1 MCSGLPAG
9 YRALTAH
16 KRIVILISML
26 DASYEN
32 LVVWFLYFSVAA
44 AIGWVIESTFRTVTE
59 HHLVNSGFLTGPFIP
74 IYGFGSLALA
84 ALARALAHTHW
95 VLFWPLLV
103 VTPAIVEYGSSY
115 LLEKIFGLRLWDY
128 SKEPL
133 NLRGRICL
141 RFSVYWAVLT
151 VLTIRFIEP
160 FLLAHIRSLGEY
172 TRVYLAGALSMYF
185 VMDTVGSSK
194 ALINF
199 KAFIVDL
206 RALVERGGS
215 FLPSLELDTK
225 RLPREIRHIVKPLKS
240 FPTLVAELRPSLDAI
255 PGWITSK
262 LESIIGGRHFSK

>member
-1 MCSGLPAG
+1 MNRCVDWANRGH
-9 YRALTAH
+9 Y
-16 KRIVILISML
+16 IVTMINATYEILI
-26 DASYEN
+26 
-32 LVVWFLYFSVAA
+32 VWFLYFSVAA

-84 ALARALAHTHW
+84 ALARVLAHAHW
-95 VLFWPLLV
+95 ALFWPLLM
-103 VTPAIVEYGSSY
+103 VTPAIVEYVSSY

-133 NLRGRICL
+133 NVRGRICL

-172 TRVYLAGALSMYF
+172 TRVYLAGMLSMYF
-185 VMDTVGSSK
+185 VMDTIGSSK

-199 KAFIVDL
+199 KAFAADL

-215 FLPSLELDTK
+215 FLPTLELDTK
-225 RLPREIRHIVKPLKS
+225 RLPPEIRRLIKPLKS
-240 FPTLVAELRPSLDAI
+240 FPTLVGELRPSLDAI
-255 PGWITSK
+255 PGWITSR
-262 LESIIGGRHFSK
+262 LESIIGGRHFRK